1 VKSSFVERV
10 YQAYDDLR
18 QKRGDFS
25 VFALIE
31 LQKYPNRWD
40 VIVQADWLP
49 AKEWDSMD
57 VIFDVIEPKLTTQEE
72 RLMLASVVVLDK
84 SDPFY
89 CELKKLVKE
98 NTPFMRN
105 VIIDGLDVKQIHI
118 LQFQANEMTQSVR
131 PAIYNEIA
139 NLDNLKVL
147 QDIKNLVDSK
157 IHAKETANVQHV
169 NY

>member
-89 CELKKLVKE
+89 CELKVLVKNNKE
-98 NTPFMRN
+98 LTHN
-105 VIIDGLDVKQIHI
+105 VTIAGLDVKQIYI
-118 LQFQANEMTQSVR
+118 LQFQLDEITQSVR

-139 NLDNLKVL
+139 KLDNLKIL

-157 IHAKETANVQHV
+157 IHAKETANVHQLSH
-169 NY
+169 

>member
-1 VKSSFVERV
+1 MKSSFVERV
-10 YQAYDDLR
+10 YQAYEELR
-18 QKRGDFS
+18 KKRGDFS
-25 VFALIE
+25 VFSLIE

-40 VIVQADWLP
+40 IVVQADWLS
-49 AKEWDSMD
+49 AEEWDSMD

-72 RLMLASVVVLDK
+72 RLMLGSVVVLDK
-84 SDPFY
+84 RDPFY

>member
-1 VKSSFVERV
+1 MKSSFVERV

-18 QKRGDFS
+18 KKRGDFS

-40 VIVQADWLP
+40 VVVQADWLS
-49 AKEWDSMD
+49 AGEWDSMD

-89 CELKKLVKE
+89 CELKDLVKNNKE
-98 NTPFMRN
+98 LTHN
-105 VIIDGLDVKQIHI
+105 VTIAGLDIKQIHI
-118 LQFQANEMTQSVR
+118 LQFQADAITQSESL
-131 PAIYNEIA
+131 AGY
-139 NLDNLKVL
+139 K
-147 QDIKNLVDSK
+147 KSGG
-157 IHAKETANVQHV
+157 
-169 NY
+169 